1 MHKFNSR
8 ILLLMALVF
17 STAHAPTFPL
27 WGPRASAEKSA
38 EAAPETKTA
47 WPGSELVASWLR
59 DLAEEDDLHRFQLDE
74 FNLPNL
80 DVSLPPLFEWSDAER
95 VYLADLRVADS
106 VFGFAGGAAGRVFPL
121 IGTDF
126 ATFGSSPVGGLIG
139 YTNWGSAAPG
149 EASARTEKPGGDPVF
164 DPPDSIPPELLAPM
178 TPDPVP
184 VPEPGMLALFAL
196 GLAGLQLAG
205 RKKKQKRLAAS

>member
-8 ILLLMALVF
+8 LLLLMALVF

-27 WGPRASAEKSA
+27 WGPRAPAEQSAAAASETSKSVL
-38 EAAPETKTA
+38 
-47 WPGSELVASWLR
+47 PGPDLVASMLR

-95 VYLADLRVADS
+95 IYLADLYVADNM
-106 VFGFAGGAAGRVFPL
+106 FGLAGGAAGRVFPL
-121 IGTDF
+121 IGTGH
-126 ATFGSSPVGGLIG
+126 TFGSSPVGGLIG
-139 YTNWGSAAPG
+139 YTNWGSSALGPSGTDGAP
-149 EASARTEKPGGDPVF
+149 SGGDPVF
-164 DPPDSIPPELLAPM
+164 DPPDSIPPDLLAPM
-178 TPDPVP
+178 TPDPVS